1 MLIEKLQQWLAKN
14 YNNDQAK
21 VITLDGVRIEFAD
34 GFGLIRAS
42 NTTPV
47 VVLRFEADNQKALQ
61 RIQNDFKTLIQS
73 VWDCSKIEI
82 PF

>member
-1 MLIEKLQQWLAKN
+1 MVIK
-14 YNNDQAK
+14 YNNDETK